1 MYTKNCQWT
10 KEDIDIL
17 QDNYLSMSNKQLG
30 NLLGRTEKAVQ
41 VKMHKLGLKRP
52 DKYYYDKDF
61 FRVIDT
67 EEKAYWLGFMYADGY
82 VQNTKL
88 NAEVAIELT
97 ARDTNHLRKF
107 NKSLHGNIEPTIRFR
122 ITGNI
127 IAKDGIASFR
137 IYCKSMAKDLISH
150 GCVPNKTF
158 VIEMPELSKELLP
171 HFVRGY
177 FDGDG
182 SMYKD
187 ISRNFIGFNFT
198 SGSEKMMQ
206 GLQAYLYSQ
215 GIYAYFRKET
225 PNKLNFSEVHE
236 QYRLLITGMNN
247 AFNFGQF
254 LYNEATIFL
263 DRKREKYFEALK
275 EYNIIERSHNRP
287 YRR

>member
-1 MYTKNCQWT
+1 M
-10 KEDIDIL
+10 D
-17 QDNYLSMSNKQLG
+17 NKQLG
-30 NLLGRTEKAVQ
+30 DALGRTKKAIN
-41 VKMHKLGLKRP
+41 VKLHKLGLKRP
-52 DKYYYDKDF
+52 DKYYYDKRF
-61 FRVIDT
+61 FQIIDT
-67 EEKAYWLGFMYADGY
+67 EDKAYWLGFMYADGY
-82 VQNTKL
+82 VCTTQT

-97 ARDTNHLRKF
+97 ARDISHLRKF
-107 NKSLHGNIEPTIRFR
+107 NKNLHGNIEPIIRFR
-122 ITGNI
+122 TTGNI
-127 IAKDGIASFR
+127 EAKDGIASFR
-137 IYCKSMAKDLISH
+137 IYCKNMAKDLISH

-158 VIEMPELSKELLP
+158 VIEMPELSEELLP

-187 ISRNFIGFNFT
+187 ISRNSIGFNFT
-198 SGSEKMMQ
+198 SGSEKMMR
-206 GLQAYLYSQ
+206 GLQEYLYSQ
-215 GIYAYFRKET
+215 GIYAYFRKEM

-263 DRKREKYFEALK
+263 DRKREKYFEALE
-275 EYNIIERSHNRP
+275 EYNIIERSRNRP